1 MGVDQRPGPTAG
13 ATAGTRASTPAQGTG
28 FARIPLPTSRCCAAL
43 GRIARL
49 REVGMG
55 LMETDHTGLVVAAR
69 AGDDRAREELIAAY
83 LPLLYNIVRRA
94 LNGQADVDDV
104 VQETLLRVVRD
115 LPALRAPE
123 SFRSWLVS
131 ITLRQ
136 INTHWHRQRAFA
148 GRTTV
153 IDEAL
158 RIPDAG
164 AGLEDITILRLH
176 ASDERRQVVEAGRW
190 LDADHQV
197 LLSLWWQECAGLLS
211 RDDIAA
217 ATGLTVAH
225 VGVRLQR
232 MREQLDLSRTIVAA
246 LEAHPRCPQLGET
259 VVGWDGL
266 RTSVWRKRIARH
278 TRDCQVC
285 MATTTQRV
293 PAELLLLSLA
303 PLAVPAGLVAA
314 LAAKG
319 LLSGAAA
326 SAAGPAM
333 APVALGTATG
343 GGSLYSSL
351 IAKLPAVT
359 AHQLAGLATGAVLVA
374 GAATYA
380 AWPEPAHRAPG
391 VMAAPTVGTPTPIP
405 SSTTTPAEP
414 SPVNPSA
421 DAGAVP
427 LGARTLE
434 AVDEP
439 ALYLAYAGD
448 FATLGRVPAS
458 SSGQARQ
465 RATFT
470 VLRGL
475 ADARC
480 VTFRAAD
487 GRYLRHRELR
497 LRMSTDDGSE
507 LFREDATFCARAG
520 SAAGSVTLHAYNYP
534 GSVIRH
540 RDGGIWLDGS
550 DGTRAFADQASFI
563 VRGGLG

>member
-1 MGVDQRPGPTAG
+1 MD
-13 ATAGTRASTPAQGTG
+13 
-28 FARIPLPTSRCCAAL
+28 
-43 GRIARL
+43 
-49 REVGMG
+49 
-55 LMETDHTGLVVAAR
+55 TDHTGLVVAAQ

-94 LNGQADVDDV
+94 LNGHADVDDV
-104 VQETLLRVVRD
+104 VQETLVRVVRD

-136 INTHWHRQRAFA
+136 LHTHWQRQRAFA

-158 RIPDAG
+158 PIPDAG
-164 AGLEDITILRLH
+164 AGPQDMAILRLH

-190 LDADHQV
+190 LDADHRV

-246 LEAHPRCPQLGET
+246 LEAHPRCPQLDET
-259 VVGWDGL
+259 VAGWDGL

-278 TRDCQVC
+278 TRDCRVC
-285 MATTTQRV
+285 TATTTERV

-314 LAAKG
+314 LTAKG
-319 LLSGAAA
+319 LLSGTAA
-326 SAAGPAM
+326 SAAGLAT
-333 APVALGTATG
+333 APVAVGTATG
-343 GGSLYSSL
+343 GGALHGSL
-351 IAKLPAVT
+351 IAKLHAVT
-359 AHQLAGLATGAVLVA
+359 AQQLVGLATGAVLVA

-391 VMAAPTVGTPTPIP
+391 VMAAPTVGAPTPIP
-405 SSTTTPAEP
+405 SSTPTSAAP

-421 DAGAVP
+421 DAGTVP
-427 LGARTLE
+427 LGAQALE
-434 AVDEP
+434 SVDEP
-439 ALYLAYAGD
+439 NLYLAYAGD
-448 FATLGRVPAS
+448 LATLGRVSAS
-458 SSGQARQ
+458 SSAQTRQ

-470 VLRGL
+470 VVRGL

-480 VTFRAAD
+480 VTLRVAD

-497 LRMSTDDGSE
+497 LRLSADDGSE
-507 LFREDATFCARAG
+507 LFREDATFCPRAG
-520 SAAGSVTLHAYNYP
+520 AAAGSVTLHAHNYP